1 MAGSLKNPAHF
12 MKPLSSHGVG
22 TPPYKLLPPSALTVP
37 AKVAPKVTG
46 VSGEPM
52 APKEDG
58 KQSSLKPA
66 HQTSPASQHEKETQ
80 VTLQPEAPAV
90 IPQGATGTPLPSPS
104 YSPYHHHHPPPQAP
118 HLAQPYP
125 PPPPPPPSHPGPD
138 PHHLLELQRQT
149 DMIVS
154 RQAADIARLKTE
166 LSTQEAQHSGEL
178 ARSRAGSRES
188 RVGLEEEVLR
198 LKQELKRC
206 NASHKQQVSNM
217 GEEHQRETIHL
228 TEKMRKLTED
238 LHSVREES
246 DGRNA
251 NLTTRL
257 AAEQKSSSEQKDQL
271 QNDVRQKQEEISR
284 LTTQVAQQK
293 AYIGDALPSS
303 RTSAQWNIEKQNYD
317 KKLKLL
323 EEEKENIQTTA
334 DMLNVR
340 LSSMQEIMAIQ
351 EKEMTQVQ
359 ETQHDVTDKHP
370 GEILLTKWREKVFA
384 LLVQRKSLE
393 IVLKKDASTHGDKLH
408 SLEGEL
414 DGSLNKVR
422 ILEHALADKEAQLQL
437 EKKNVTKVEHE
448 LVSVQEVAGMLDSR
462 LQESETCL
470 CRMRDMVIRCHK
482 YSNGLDMQ
490 SKEMVSRLN
499 SHQQRLTFA
508 ISRIELLQDL
518 LARKDSMLKL
528 KVRGS
533 SLQGYSDLSTQT
545 DDQGLNPD
553 SAVPMEL
560 KAELERLQKERDSLA
575 SRLKEDSAVFQQR
588 IDDIREEMME
598 KTDKYEEENNQLRA
612 RVIDRGKEVESLE
625 EQLSA
630 SDKSL
635 TEARE
640 ETVRFRTD
648 LARSQLVAEGASDEK
663 CKLLES
669 QHTERLA
676 EMEKRLNE
684 ARREHAKAVVSLR
697 QLERRHTREKERSS
711 EALAAQ
717 EDYLTKEIS
726 KLKTRLSEV
735 EADRNMLMVTLR
747 QEGLLATCRAK
758 QTGDIPSLIEK
769 ENGSCAGGDGERS
782 DNHSISPT
790 NHDRH
795 PPDRG
800 REPLHAVLKDLQTI
814 AAKVLEDDDDDD
826 EVEGNE
832 E

>member
-1 MAGSLKNPAHF
+1 
-12 MKPLSSHGVG
+12 
-22 TPPYKLLPPSALTVP
+22 
-37 AKVAPKVTG
+37 
-46 VSGEPM
+46 
-52 APKEDG
+52 
-58 KQSSLKPA
+58 
-66 HQTSPASQHEKETQ
+66 
-80 VTLQPEAPAV
+80 
-90 IPQGATGTPLPSPS
+90 
-104 YSPYHHHHPPPQAP
+104 
-118 HLAQPYP
+118 
-125 PPPPPPPSHPGPD
+125 
-138 PHHLLELQRQT
+138 
-149 DMIVS
+149 
-154 RQAADIARLKTE
+154 
-166 LSTQEAQHSGEL
+166 
-178 ARSRAGSRES
+178 
-188 RVGLEEEVLR
+188 
-198 LKQELKRC
+198 
-206 NASHKQQVSNM
+206 
-217 GEEHQRETIHL
+217 
-228 TEKMRKLTED
+228 
-238 LHSVREES
+238 
-246 DGRNA
+246 
-251 NLTTRL
+251 
-257 AAEQKSSSEQKDQL
+257 
-271 QNDVRQKQEEISR
+271 
-284 LTTQVAQQK
+284 
-293 AYIGDALPSS
+293 
-303 RTSAQWNIEKQNYD
+303 
-317 KKLKLL
+317 
-323 EEEKENIQTTA
+323 
-334 DMLNVR
+334 
-340 LSSMQEIMAIQ
+340 
-351 EKEMTQVQ
+351 
-359 ETQHDVTDKHP
+359 
-370 GEILLTKWREKVFA
+370 
-384 LLVQRKSLE
+384 
-393 IVLKKDASTHGDKLH
+393 
-408 SLEGEL
+408 
-414 DGSLNKVR
+414 
-422 ILEHALADKEAQLQL
+422 
-437 EKKNVTKVEHE
+437 
-448 LVSVQEVAGMLDSR
+448 
-462 LQESETCL
+462 
-470 CRMRDMVIRCHK
+470 
-482 YSNGLDMQ
+482 MQ

-553 SAVPMEL
+553 SSAVPMEL